1 MTLHSALQASIKLAA
16 LKGENDSLKAQI
28 AQLQQQSRPAEPCA
42 ATNYSARD
50 DAEPEDLQDSE
61 EAESECTGTAGN
73 DSRRSSCVS
82 ALEASGG
89 SMIDHSFVTG
99 TSPDA
104 SVCDDGSGDGS
115 MLSAE
120 CITDKSASKSVIL
133 ADMADA
139 EALTSPHRVLAPV
152 LLSQNATSATLVGSN
167 DASCIEEAG
176 VARAEDVE
184 PQILDDVPA
193 APAQGEIRDGGE

>member
-1 MTLHSALQASIKLAA
+1 MPALQASIKLAT

-28 AQLQQQSRPAEPCA
+28 AQLQQRSRPAEPSA
-42 ATNYSARD
+42 AINYSARD

-61 EAESECTGTAGN
+61 EAESECTGTACN

-120 CITDKSASKSVIL
+120 CIADKSASNSVLI
-133 ADMADA
+133 ADVAGA
-139 EALTSPHRVLAPV
+139 EALTSPPRLLAPV
-152 LLSQNATSATLVGSN
+152 LLSQIANSVTLCGSN
-167 DASCIEEAG
+167 DVSCIEEVG
-176 VARAEDVE
+176 VARAEDVD
-184 PQILDDVPA
+184 PQILNDVPV
-193 APAQGEIRDGGE
+193 APVEGKIRDGGE